1 MPWFSDAVKQWI
13 LLKDMT
19 RYKLRQLH
27 TRFYD
32 FYVSSIR
39 AKRIRPAADMP
50 RYAKICQGMP
60 RYAKVCQ
67 DMPRY
72 AKLRGDCPRSWRN
85 SRKNVLGNTLML
97 PIAHLSWCSLHVKV
111 WPWGSLFWICI
122 PATLPGSQMM
132 SNDPFVSICVKSY
145 AILIYLALLV
155 ISPYDPYVYRVKGC
169 KYQ

>member
-1 MPWFSDAVKQWI
+1 
-13 LLKDMT
+13 MT

-60 RYAKVCQ
+60 RYAKICQ
-67 DMPRY
+67 ATRRLP
-72 AKLRGDCPRSWRN
+72 KILKEFQ
-85 SRKNVLGNTLML
+85 KNVLGNTLML